1 MILAIDVGNTNIKL
15 SIING
20 DNYSNIF
27 RLTTSTNRTSDEYGQ
42 SLLFYL
48 ENNGLSVDDIKG
60 AVISSVVPA
69 VMHSLVN
76 SIKKYFG
83 IEPVIVGVGV
93 KTGIKVNTEN
103 PKEVGSD
110 RIADACGAYFTYGGP
125 ILVIDFGT
133 ATKYDVVDKN
143 GAFIVGITSTGI
155 RITANALWKN
165 TAKLPE
171 IEIKKPKSILAK
183 NTITSMQAGLV
194 YGYIGQVEYIV
205 KKVKEEL
212 GLPDMKVVSTGGLSR
227 VILDETDVIDFND
240 PYLTFK
246 GLKEIYN
253 RNSDVNS

>member
-1 MILAIDVGNTNIKL
+1 MILAIDVGNTDIKA

-20 DNYSNIF
+20 DAYSNIF
-27 RLTTSTNRTSDEYGQ
+27 RLTTSTNRTSDEFGQ

-48 ENNGLSVDDIKG
+48 ENNGLVVDDIKG
-60 AVISSVVPA
+60 VVISSVVPA

-76 SIKKYFG
+76 AIKKYFG
-83 IEPVIVGVGV
+83 IDPLIVGVGV
-93 KTGIKVNTEN
+93 KTGIKVQTEN

-110 RIADACGAYFTYGGP
+110 RIADACGAYFNYGGP

-133 ATKYDVVDKN
+133 ATKYDFVDEN
-143 GAFIVGITSTGI
+143 GAFIVGITSSGI

-183 NTITSMQAGLV
+183 NTITSLQAGLV

-205 KKVKEEL
+205 NKVKEEL

-227 VILDETDVIDFND
+227 VILDGTDVIDFND

-246 GLKEIYN
+246 GLKEIYD
-253 RNSDVNS
+253 RNS

>member
-1 MILAIDVGNTNIKL
+1 MILAIDVGNTNIKA
-15 SIING
+15 SIIDG
-20 DNYSNIF
+20 DEYSNIF

-48 ENNGLSVDDIKG
+48 ENNGLSVDDIDG

-69 VMHSLVN
+69 AMHSLVN
-76 SIKKYFG
+76 SIKKYFK
-83 IEPVIVGVGV
+83 IDPLIVGVGI
-93 KTGIKVNTEN
+93 KTGIRVDTEN

-110 RIADACGAYFTYGGP
+110 RIADACGAYFSYGGP

-133 ATKYDVVDKN
+133 ATKYDVVDEG
-143 GAFIVGITSTGI
+143 GAFTVGITSSGI
-155 RITANALWKN
+155 RITANALWEN

-183 NTITSMQAGLV
+183 NTITSLQAGLV

-205 KKVKEEL
+205 SKVKEEL

-227 VILDETDVIDFND
+227 IIVDETDVIDFND

-246 GLKEIYN
+246 GLNEIYK
-253 RNSDVNS
+253 RNS

>member
-1 MILAIDVGNTNIKL
+1 MILAIDVGNTNIKA

-20 DNYSNIF
+20 DDYSNIF
-27 RLTTSTNRTSDEYGQ
+27 RLTTTNRTSDEFGQ

-48 ENNGLSVDDIKG
+48 ENNGFTVADIKG

-76 SIKKYFG
+76 AIKKYFHVDP
-83 IEPVIVGVGV
+83 IIVGVGV
-93 KTGIKVNTEN
+93 KTGIKVQTEN

-125 ILVIDFGT
+125 ILLIDFGT
-133 ATKYDVVDKN
+133 ATKYDVVDES
-143 GAFIVGITSTGI
+143 GAFIVGITSSGI
-155 RITANALWKN
+155 KITANALWKN

-183 NTITSMQAGLV
+183 NTIASLQAGLV

-205 KKVKEEL
+205 NKVKEEL
-212 GLPDMKVVSTGGLSR
+212 NLPDMKVVSTGGLSR

-246 GLKEIYN
+246 GLKEIYD
-253 RNSDVNS
+253 RNS